1 MTLQTE
7 PELEEPEETQ
17 KTSGLEEEDLLWW
30 GGEGLGGE
38 SQPIRAREER
48 ERKRVEAV
56 CLSNG
61 TPSGDPQMKKAA
73 WGQAC

>member
-1 MTLQTE
+1 M
-7 PELEEPEETQ
+7 
-17 KTSGLEEEDLLWW
+17 

-61 TPSGDPQMKKAA
+61 TPSGDPQMKNRLGASVLRM
-73 WGQAC
+73 GRDQHH